1 MILLARGGQTAHLF
15 DDFAPKLA
23 ARWHVYGITRRG
35 YGASGYLP
43 TDNPANR
50 LDDNVV
56 AVIDTLKINKP
67 ILVGHSV
74 DGAELS
80 SVAYRHPDRIAGLV
94 YLDAAYSYAFD
105 NGKGFEVREIQKL
118 RRLALPQPG
127 PADLAS
133 FTALGKYYERLLG
146 VQFPEPELRQEW
158 KSDASG
164 RVIRQ
169 RDPPGA
175 VMVASLITTPAK
187 YTTIPVP
194 ALVIFANP
202 HSEGPW
208 AERNTDASVRASANA
223 YSAALAALTAKQEK
237 AVKRCCAHGTC
248 GRTAQRESFRV
259 PVKRGGRAARDPRLC
274 CGPKLITQS
283 SKSE

>member
-15 DDFAPKLA
+15 DDFAPTLA

-50 LDDNVV
+50 LDDDVV

-105 NGKGFEVREIQKL
+105 NGKEFEVREIQKL

-158 KSDASG
+158 ESDVSG
-164 RVIRQ
+164 RVI
-169 RDPPGA
+169 
-175 VMVASLITTPAK
+175 
-187 YTTIPVP
+187 
-194 ALVIFANP
+194 
-202 HSEGPW
+202 
-208 AERNTDASVRASANA
+208 
-223 YSAALAALTAKQEK
+223 
-237 AVKRCCAHGTC
+237 
-248 GRTAQRESFRV
+248 
-259 PVKRGGRAARDPRLC
+259 
-274 CGPKLITQS
+274 
-283 SKSE
+283 